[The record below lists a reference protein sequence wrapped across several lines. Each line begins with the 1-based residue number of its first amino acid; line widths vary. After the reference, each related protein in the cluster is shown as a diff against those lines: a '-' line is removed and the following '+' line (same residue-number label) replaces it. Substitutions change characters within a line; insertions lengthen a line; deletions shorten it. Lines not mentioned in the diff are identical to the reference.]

1 MRRLIWPAVMT
12 LVMLV
17 VLIGL
22 GTWQVARMQWKDQI
36 LAEVGRAEAFPPNP
50 LTANPK
56 PLARVQVTGRL
67 RPAPTALFGAEVR
80 TLPRGPEMG
89 ARLIAILD
97 RGDLPPI
104 LIDRGWV
111 PARLDRPIDVPDT
124 EVAIDGFVHP
134 GDTASLFSATDDI
147 AGRRFYTLDPKVI
160 AAALGVAR
168 AEPFVIVALGPAP
181 AGGWPDPAKH
191 LPRPPNNHL
200 IYALTWYGF
209 AVTLIVIFI
218 VWARKGLRA

>member
-1 MRRLIWPAVMT
+1 MRRLLWPGVMT

-36 LAEVGRAEAFPPNP
+36 LAEVARAEASPPNP

-56 PLARVQVTGRL
+56 PFARVKVTGRL
-67 RPAPTALFGAEVR
+67 RPTPTALFGAEVR

-97 RGDLPPI
+97 RADLPPI

-111 PARLDRPIDVPDT
+111 PTKRDRPIDQPEADVT
-124 EVAIDGFVHP
+124 IDGFVHP
-134 GDTASLFSATDDI
+134 GDTASMFSATDDI

-160 AAALGVAR
+160 AAALGLAR

-181 AGGWPDPAKH
+181 AAGWPDPAKH

-209 AVTLIVIFI
+209 AITLVVIFF